1 MNTPQSRI
9 NKAKFVLSTIARSDA
24 VCDRKHGWMQG
35 QGKCVRAKK
44 KALPQVSRLM
54 NPIKKSI
61 DEYKQATPE
70 IRRQK
75 RIKAAQ
81 VMALLT
87 IGAKAL
93 FQVKYNSIGKSH
105 YPHGTIS
112 AGDPSLLPSDDAFFS
127 AKLEPLVLGALN
139 KPLHKVYQTE
149 IDGVPYFV
157 KESPSVLAA
166 SEVAAKKFADELGL
180 GDHVLPVKAIYDKR
194 EKKSFV
200 VCPLVPGLETVADRL
215 NLTSQSEE
223 QVNINLDE
231 ESVKKMVTF
240 DHIVGNPDR
249 HMNNIAYTPYGK
261 VLLIDHGYSFG
272 NEKFFHVQAQQ
283 NLPILGTIA
292 GNKMPLFVDLDR
304 SLMDRAKDPVFEK
317 ILDESFKD
325 LPPAVASHAKFG
337 LFHRVRKQPS
347 FLEKQQRK
355 IIERAFPR
363 SDAKTGCGTGMKGQN
378 GRCVPAEKSNN
389 KVLSNLKDAGLALA
403 SGGATYAVTGSP
415 VAAIS
420 NALGTIAKS
429 KHERQIEG
437 DQEYRN
443 KKINRK
449 KKTMGQ
455 GIKSALSSIAVGTA
469 VGILTASAL
478 NKASPTLTRL
488 KEKAQSVLRKE
499 TI

>member
-1 MNTPQSRI
+1 MNTSQTRI
-9 NKAKFVLSTIARSDA
+9 NKAKFILGTIARSDA
-24 VCDRKHGWMQG
+24 ICDRKHGWMQG

-61 DEYKQATPE
+61 DEYNQATPE

-166 SEVAAKKFADELGL
+166 SEVAAKRFADELGL

-200 VCPLVPGLETVADRL
+200 VCPLVPGLKTIADQFTFTGEPVDR
-215 NLTSQSEE
+215 
-223 QVNINLDE
+223 VDIKINDDMV
-231 ESVKKMVTF
+231 SKMVTF

-249 HMNNIAYTPYGK
+249 HMNNIGYTPHGSI
-261 VLLIDHGYSFG
+261 LLIDHGYSFG

-283 NLPILGTIA
+283 NLPLLGE
-292 GNKMPLFVDLDR
+292 KMPLLIDLDR
-304 SLMDRAKDPVFEK
+304 SLMDRAKDPAFEK

-347 FLEKQQRK
+347 FIEKQQRK
-355 IIERAFPR
+355 IIEKAFPR

-389 KVLSNLKDAGLALA
+389 KVLSSLKDAGWALA

-420 NALGTIAKS
+420 NALGTIAKD
-429 KHERQIEG
+429 KHGREIEG

-499 TI
+499 MI